1 MKRVFVVE
9 SFGFCG
15 KAPEPEI
22 SPPAP
27 RPLPQTCEE
36 YITRA
41 AGQTRAQS
49 RKQNQKTLVGALPPG
64 LVFSGLCL
72 TPSGGRV
79 GLRLELAWLDRAETR
94 RVEAGRSFGRLV
106 VDNTTRARTNGK

>member
-41 AGQTRAQS
+41 AGQTRAQTES
-49 RKQNQKTLVGALPPG
+49 ETPLVVANLLPPG

-72 TPSGGRV
+72 REHP
-79 GLRLELAWLDRAETR
+79 RA
-94 RVEAGRSFGRLV
+94 AGWDCGWS
-106 VDNTTRARTNGK
+106 